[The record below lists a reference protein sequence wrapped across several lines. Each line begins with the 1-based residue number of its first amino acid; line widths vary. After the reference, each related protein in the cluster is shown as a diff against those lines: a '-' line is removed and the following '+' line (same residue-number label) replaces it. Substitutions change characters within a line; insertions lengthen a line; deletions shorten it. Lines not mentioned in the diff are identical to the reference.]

1 MSNQVKHSTINATEI
16 EAAAA
21 VAVKRALE
29 ARGQAGIDLTD
40 EQLNSVSGGAS
51 YYLKDPFIYG
61 ILVDPNWGW
70 KFGGVD
76 AQVNPAQLG
85 GIKTRFG

>member
-1 MSNQVKHSTINATEI
+1 MSEQAKHSTLNATEI

-29 ARGQAGIDLTD
+29 ARGQAGIELTD
-40 EQLNSVSGGAS
+40 EQLNSVSGGAT

-61 ILVDPNWGW
+61 ILVDPLWFRN
-70 KFGGVD
+70 FGGV
-76 AQVNPAQLG
+76 QVNPAQVG